1 MRGAILPDAL
11 LSAAFGMSLSFSPP
25 GVQARSAP
33 VLVLVAVVVALAPIS
48 GVNDDVAFTGC
59 WLSILATAALVHLKG
74 GMGPILAVAIAVND
88 GVWAGLVT
96 HVSEG
101 AIAVAYALPAVL
113 VVVPGRMLVRRGW
126 GIGVKVAASWLIAI
140 AFLEAALVLVP
151 TPGYKPDHMD

>member
-11 LSAAFGMSLSFSPP
+11 LSAAFGMALSFSPP
-25 GVQARSAP
+25 AVRTRSAP
-33 VLVLVAVVVALAPIS
+33 VLIGVALVIAMAPAS
-48 GVNDDVAFTGC
+48 GVNDDLAFTGC
-59 WLSILATAALVHLKG
+59 WLSVLATAALVHLKG
-74 GMGPILAVAIAVND
+74 GMGPVLAMAVAIND

-101 AIAVAYALPAVL
+101 AMAIAYALPAIL
-113 VVVPGRMLVRRGW
+113 IVVPGRLLVRHGW
-126 GIGVKVAASWLIAI
+126 GIAVKVAASWLIAI